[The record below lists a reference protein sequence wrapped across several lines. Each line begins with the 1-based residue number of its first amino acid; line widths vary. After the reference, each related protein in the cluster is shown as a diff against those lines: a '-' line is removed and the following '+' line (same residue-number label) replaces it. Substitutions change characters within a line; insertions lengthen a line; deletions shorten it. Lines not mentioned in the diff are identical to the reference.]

1 MDISTDLL
9 KDYIYDKIAD
19 IDDENVLTAI
29 KTLIDHIQASSDD
42 TITEKENFN
51 SYIKVWLKDMN

>member
-19 IDDENVLTAI
+19 IDDESVLMAI

-51 SYIKVWLKDMN
+51 NYIKVWLKDMN

>member
-29 KTLIDHIQASSDD
+29 KTLIDHIQDSSED
-42 TITEKENFN
+42 TITEKEDFN
-51 SYIKVWLKDMN
+51 NYIKVWLKDMN

>member
-19 IDDENVLTAI
+19 IEDENVLMAI
-29 KTLIDHIQASSDD
+29 KTLIDNIQSTSKD

-51 SYIKVWLKDMN
+51 NYIKVWLKDMN

>member
-19 IDDENVLTAI
+19 IDDENVLMAI

-51 SYIKVWLKDMN
+51 NYIKVWLKDMN

>member
-19 IDDENVLTAI
+19 IEDEKVLTAI
-29 KTLIDHIQASSDD
+29 KTLIDHIQDSSED

-51 SYIKVWLKDMN
+51 NYIKVWLKDMN

>member
-19 IDDENVLTAI
+19 IDDEKVLTAI
-29 KTLIDHIQASSDD
+29 KTLIDHIQDSSED

-51 SYIKVWLKDMN
+51 NYIKVWLKDMN

>member
-1 MDISTDLL
+1 MDVSTDLL

-29 KTLIDHIQASSDD
+29 KTLIDHIQSSSEN

-51 SYIKVWLKDMN
+51 NYIKVWLKDMN

>member
-19 IDDENVLTAI
+19 IEDENVLLAI
-29 KTLIDHIQASSDD
+29 KTLIDNIQSSAKD
-42 TITEKENFN
+42 TTTEKKDFN
-51 SYIKVWLKDMN
+51 NYIKVWLKDMN